1 MYFLFRRDLIIR
13 DILKET
19 LVYTLDSE
27 DITIKIATLSK
38 FDTFDVCP
46 SYYITL
52 PSTVCILSKL
62 IKYLQK
68 NSTQLHAI
76 GTHYLFI

>member
-1 MYFLFRRDLIIR
+1 MYFLFCRDLVIR

-19 LVYTLDSE
+19 LVYTLDSN
-27 DITIKIATLSK
+27 DITIKI
-38 FDTFDVCP
+38 V
-46 SYYITL
+46 TL
-52 PSTVCILSKL
+52 PSIVCILSKL
-62 IKYLQK
+62 IKYPQK